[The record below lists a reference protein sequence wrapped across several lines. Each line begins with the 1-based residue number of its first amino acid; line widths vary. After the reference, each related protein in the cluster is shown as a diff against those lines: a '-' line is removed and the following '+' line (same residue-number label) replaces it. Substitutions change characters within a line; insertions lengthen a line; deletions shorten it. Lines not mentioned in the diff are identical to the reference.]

1 MTIVSYKAYENM
13 VKIIDNMDDD
23 NRTLIMP
30 CDFKGIDLHEI
41 KEFQRFKFRA
51 NNSNLWEFEHPLKE
65 YSFELGY
72 YYSSCF
78 LHDIVP
84 DDRLHEILKALLV
97 DIGLRNFVSLFPC
110 HVHYFDHKDYQGV
123 AEFLFQLI
131 RDNKHDNLVCDTIR
145 FFISEMLVGE
155 CLIKWQDIP
164 EDVRCIID
172 NIDYEEVTAEEIEY
186 WGVEFTD
193 W

>member
-1 MTIVSYKAYENM
+1 MASYEAYENM
-13 VKIIDNMDDD
+13 VKIIDSMDYD

-30 CDFKGIDLHEI
+30 YDFKGIDLHEI

-65 YSFELGY
+65 YSFELGF
-72 YYSSCF
+72 YYSGCF

-84 DDRLHEILKALLV
+84 DDKLYEILKLLLV
-97 DIGLRNFVSLFPC
+97 DMSLSNFVALFPC
-110 HVHYFDHKDYQGV
+110 YVHYFDHKDYRSI

-131 RDNKHDNLVCDTIR
+131 RDNKHDHLVCDTIR
-145 FFISEMLVGE
+145 FFISETLVGE

-164 EDVRCIID
+164 EDMRCIID

-193 W
+193 HSE